1 MSTELIVSNSLNM
14 YSFENEKSVT
24 SKTDMHDKSSE
35 IKGYVSVEIGY
46 FLNNVSFKISTA
58 NITNK
63 QDAMNI
69 GFKKKLVTK

>member
-1 MSTELIVSNSLNM
+1 MVNNSLNI
-14 YSFENEKSVT
+14 YSLDSEKSVT
-24 SKTDMHDKSSE
+24 SKTDMHDKINE
-35 IKGYVSVEIGY
+35 TKGYASVEIGY
-46 FLNNVSFKISTA
+46 FLNNVSFRISIT